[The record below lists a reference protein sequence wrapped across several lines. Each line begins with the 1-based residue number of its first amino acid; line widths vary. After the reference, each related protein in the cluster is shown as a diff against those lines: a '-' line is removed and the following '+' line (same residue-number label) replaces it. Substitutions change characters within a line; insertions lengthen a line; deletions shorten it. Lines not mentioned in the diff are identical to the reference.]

1 MAISIKQRYDQ
12 LKAAHRCTKCTRRLE
27 EGYNYTKC
35 PKCREYNRKYLQSVR
50 QSVSKEVSAEK
61 PRRRDGA
68 LSLSQV
74 IRLATERHVSY
85 GEMVCILE
93 KEGKA

>member
-12 LKAAHRCTKCTRRLE
+12 LKAAHRCPKCTRRLKD
-27 EGYNYTKC
+27 GYKYVYC
-35 PKCREYNRKYLQSVR
+35 PRCREYNKKYHQKLTPLVPDDKPGRK
-50 QSVSKEVSAEK
+50 
-61 PRRRDGA
+61 RRDGA
-68 LSLSQV
+68 LSISQV
-74 IRLATERHVSY
+74 IRLATQRHVSY